1 MKTLMRIWKAFPLW
15 AHALAAR
22 FLRPRF
28 GVGVAALIFD
38 EHGQALLFKHT
49 YRKFAWG
56 IPGGGLEYGEQPADA
71 IVREFYEETSLK
83 IEVIRLLLAHSSP
96 YYQHVGLVYLCKV
109 VGGKFKES
117 YEISEIRYF
126 DVNDLPPML
135 FDEKDLIRSVHK
147 NIWSGS

>member
-1 MKTLMRIWKAFPLW
+1 MRIS
-15 AHALAAR
+15 
-22 FLRPRF
+22 
-28 GVGVAALIFD
+28 LIFD